1 MKKIHIIY
9 NPQAGKNHRLDELA
23 LALLM
28 RGMAVS
34 IFPTQKKGDAEAEA
48 LKQSQLQEMDALVSF
63 GGDGTLNEIVN
74 GVLKSGKRIPVAAYS
89 AGTVNDFT
97 TFLEVPTEPEEFADM
112 LVDFTVHPTDVGKIN
127 DRYFIN
133 VFSCGVVST
142 VAHKTDRQLKAVLGS
157 MAYYIEGLREIITQG
172 LSGRQIYL
180 KSERYLYNGE
190 YYLCLISNSS
200 SIGGFTKMA
209 PKASVNDGRLN
220 CLMIKKAPM
229 TEMIDIVTKLLQG
242 KHITN
247 DYVTYFET
255 RKIRV
260 ETEDEFDVDGE
271 YFPSGPIEIE
281 VIPGS
286 FDMIYPTSDSISAD

>member
-9 NPQAGKNHRLDELA
+9 NPNAGKNHRLDELA

-34 IFPTQKKGDAEAEA
+34 IFPTQKKGDAEEEA
-48 LKQSQLQEMDALVSF
+48 YRQCQLQAMDALISF

-74 GVLKSGKRIPVAAYS
+74 GVMRCPERIPVAAFS
-89 AGTVNDFT
+89 AGTVNDFAN
-97 TFLEVPTEPEEFADM
+97 FLEIPKEPEEFADM
-112 LVDFTVHPTDVGKIN
+112 MVDFRAHPTDVGKIN
-127 DRYFIN
+127 GRYFIN

-157 MAYYIEGLREIITQG
+157 LAYYLEGMREIATQG
-172 LSGRQIYL
+172 LSGRQIFL

-200 SIGGFTKMA
+200 SIGGFSQMA

-229 TEMIDIVTKLLQG
+229 TEIVDIVTKLLQG

-247 DYVTYFET
+247 DYVVYFET

-260 ETEDEFDVDGE
+260 ETEDELDVDGE
-271 YFPSGPIEIE
+271 HFPGGPIDIE
-281 VIPGS
+281 VVPAS
-286 FDMIYPTSDSISAD
+286 FDMIYPLADDRSAR

>member
-23 LALLM
+23 LALLT

-34 IFPTQKKGDAEAEA
+34 IFPTEQKGDAEKEA
-48 LKQSQLQEMDALVSF
+48 HEQCNAQVMDALISF
-63 GGDGTLNEIVN
+63 GGDGTLNEILN
-74 GVLKSGKRIPVAAYS
+74 GVMRSDKRIPVAVFS
-89 AGTVNDFT
+89 AGTVNDFAS
-97 TFLEVPTEPEEFADM
+97 FLEIPKEPDEFADM
-112 LVDFTVHPTDVGKIN
+112 LLDWDVHPTDVGKIN

-157 MAYYIEGLREIITQG
+157 LAYYLEGMREIATQG
-172 LSGRQIYL
+172 LAGRQIYL
-180 KSERYLYNGE
+180 RSERYLYNGE

-200 SIGGFTKMA
+200 SIGGFSKMA

-229 TEMIDIVTKLLQG
+229 AEILDIITKLLAG

-247 DYVTYFET
+247 EYVVYFET
-255 RKIRV
+255 QKIRV
-260 ETEDEFDVDGE
+260 ETEDELDVDGE
-271 YFPSGPIEIE
+271 HFQSGPIDIE
-281 VIPGS
+281 VMPGA
-286 FDMIYPTSDSISAD
+286 FDMLYPMTE

>member
-1 MKKIHIIY
+1 MKRIHIIY

-34 IFPTQKKGDAEAEA
+34 IFPTEQKGDAEAEA
-48 LKQSQLQEMDALVSF
+48 KQRCQAQDMDALISF
-63 GGDGTLNEIVN
+63 GGDGTLNEVVN
-74 GVLKSGKRIPVAAYS
+74 GVMQCSKRIPVAVFS
-89 AGTVNDFT
+89 AGTVNDFAN
-97 TFLEVPTEPEEFADM
+97 FLEIPKEPEEFADM
-112 LVDFTVHPTDVGKIN
+112 LASWEIHPTDVGRIN

-157 MAYYIEGLREIITQG
+157 LAYYLEGMREIATQG
-172 LSGRQIYL
+172 LAGRQIYL

-229 TEMIDIVTKLLQG
+229 AEILDIITKLLAG

-247 DYVTYFET
+247 EYVVYFET
-255 RKIRV
+255 KKIRV
-260 ETEDEFDVDGE
+260 ETEDELDVDGE
-271 YFPSGPIEIE
+271 LFPSGPIDIE

-286 FDMIYPTSDSISAD
+286 FDMIYPMTE